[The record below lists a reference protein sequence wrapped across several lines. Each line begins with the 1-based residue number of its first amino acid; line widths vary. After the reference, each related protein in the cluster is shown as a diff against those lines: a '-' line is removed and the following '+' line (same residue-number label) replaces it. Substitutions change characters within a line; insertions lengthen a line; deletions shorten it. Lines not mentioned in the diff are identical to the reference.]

1 MRRLFIVLT
10 FTLLT
15 LMSCGRDKNRVSN
28 YSSGAIG
35 TNYLISSTFSS
46 EDVTTLNKVCTL
58 FRTKRVSFTS
68 LQSSKIFST
77 EINNKDCEKPQ
88 GVKKYNGDLE
98 VKQLLSSGPIYLD
111 GSLPISYFSIM
122 QTDRDGELKTICDDV
137 LSDRT
142 PKKVVNEGNDSTMY
156 QVLFANEYG
165 GVDVIRKIKGPR
177 SDASSSIL
185 AKEIVE
191 LKVISSSDKFTAGV
205 VKEIVKKVQCSEYPE
220 QSSVFIQTVLSETN

>member
-10 FTLLT
+10 FTLFMLA
-15 LMSCGRDKNRVSN
+15 SCGRDKKRVTN
-28 YSSGAIG
+28 YTSGAIG
-35 TNYLISSTFSS
+35 TNYLISSSFTQDDIS
-46 EDVTTLNKVCTL
+46 TLNKICTL

-68 LQSSKIFST
+68 LQSSKIFNT
-77 EINNKDCEKPQ
+77 EINSKDCENPQ
-88 GVKKYNGDLE
+88 NVKKYSGDLE

-122 QTDRDGELKTICDDV
+122 QTDRDGELKAICDDV

-142 PKKVVNEGNDSTMY
+142 PKKVMNEGSDSTMY
-156 QVLFANEYG
+156 QVLFADEYG

-191 LKVISSSDKFTAGV
+191 LKVTSSSDKFTPGV
-205 VKEIVKKVQCSEYPE
+205 VREIVKKIQCSEYPE
-220 QSSVFIQTVLSETN
+220 QVSVFIQTVLSETK